1 MSIPQGR
8 TAEAAMGFDRVMD
21 TEAVVG
27 HFSWK

>member
-8 TAEAAMGFDRVMD
+8 TAEAMGFDRVMD

-27 HFSWK
+27 RFSWK